1 MTTDNLGIVM
11 PDILEEF
18 GPGLKFDVMLS
29 MSHTLM
35 KDKVDSQRI
44 TGFNIDKNGNFRF
57 TLNFY
62 AQILVQDKNN
72 KKGWLNAREVF
83 LGLTLKGKAVI
94 KEITPTDKALVLI
107 AKTVEVSTCKILK
120 NNGEEAVVEQMLITS
135 GFNV

>member
-1 MTTDNLGIVM
+1 MIDQSVSIIEYLALDARTRPVLSEMTTDNLGIVM

-18 GPGLKFDVMLS
+18 GPGLNFDVMLS

-62 AQILVQDKNN
+62 AQILV
-72 KKGWLNAREVF
+72 
-83 LGLTLKGKAVI
+83 
-94 KEITPTDKALVLI
+94 
-107 AKTVEVSTCKILK
+107 
-120 NNGEEAVVEQMLITS
+120 
-135 GFNV
+135 

>member
-18 GPGLKFDVMLS
+18 GPGLRFDIMLS

-35 KDKVDSQRI
+35 RDKIDNQRM

-62 AQILVQDKNN
+62 SQILV
-72 KKGWLNAREVF
+72 
-83 LGLTLKGKAVI
+83 
-94 KEITPTDKALVLI
+94 
-107 AKTVEVSTCKILK
+107 
-120 NNGEEAVVEQMLITS
+120 
-135 GFNV
+135 